1 MAPPAK
7 KPAPPPA
14 VKKAE
19 ADARARKR
27 KENEDLIKE
36 LTPDQVR
43 EFREAFKVSP
53 DVQKQSNS
61 VDQSVGW
68 SASWSAFKLP

>member
-1 MAPPAK
+1 MAPPPK
-7 KPAPPPA
+7 KPAAPA
-14 VKKAE
+14 AKKAE

-43 EFREAFKVSP
+43 EFREAFKVKRTTEEAEGGKTRLEGS
-53 DVQKQSNS
+53 
-61 VDQSVGW
+61 
-68 SASWSAFKLP
+68 